1 QRVAAAV
8 LAQGTR
14 PVGYFAVSTRRH
26 RSTLERAPEENVS
39 LRNPRRTLSAMC
51 CIDQLN
57 PPSRLC
63 ENSWV
68 AKNVI
73 SDGPREFDLTRLSG
87 LERTQTELWRTPA
100 DRSREFS
107 HSLGRT
113 VTSGLAGAELS
124 HDGAKFGQL
133 RSVTARIPLPQ
144 CGRCRFAPVQSGLR
158 RGRRLLH
165 RHGVVFLDQHLEA
178 RIDAQRGVRRID
190 GEVVAADR
198 NGRTKGLQPLQQRR
212 VLAERGVHSD
222 QIDRYVLIGLV
233 S

>member
-1 QRVAAAV
+1 MESRSMRQPETSAPRHPASRSRESIARCLAPAPSTLRRLSSPKNAPVFKRPPLGWDPWTRRLSVPPQAWRKPAAAACGHLRVFRGPSGAV
-8 LAQGTR
+8 LSPTSRLAADQ
-14 PVGYFAVSTRRH
+14 
-26 RSTLERAPEENVS
+26 RSPKQTVANDS
-39 LRNPRRTLSAMC
+39 FG
-51 CIDQLN
+51 
-57 PPSRLC
+57 SRLC

-158 RGRRLLH
+158 
-165 RHGVVFLDQHLEA
+165 
-178 RIDAQRGVRRID
+178 
-190 GEVVAADR
+190 
-198 NGRTKGLQPLQQRR
+198 
-212 VLAERGVHSD
+212 
-222 QIDRYVLIGLV
+222 
-233 S
+233 